1 MQANLFDAFKDWVK
15 KTVTSRLFVLALIII
30 GMFGL
35 MFQRIFTLQIV
46 NGQEYADKYTLT
58 IEKERTINGIRG
70 SIFDRNGKLL
80 AYNELSY
87 TVTIE
92 DSGVY
97 ANSKSKNSKLNAQL
111 CEVIHMIED
120 NGDTLTN
127 DFSIRLNEQGEF
139 EFTVTDTAL
148 DRFRADVFGHR
159 KIDELEYNE
168 KLKLDE
174 RTASA
179 REIIDYLR
187 SDKKFGIRLQGTDTL
202 SEEDKKYEQQLY
214 SLEDAYKILVIRYFM
229 NQNNFQKYILTTI
242 AQGVSEKTVAT
253 IKENSDR
260 IEGVDVVEDTIR
272 KYVDSVY
279 FSHIIGYTGKIS
291 QEEYD
296 ELSAENE
303 AYALTDIVGKSGI
316 EKEMESVLQGSKG
329 YERFYVDNV
338 GRVVEV
344 RDQIEAASGQDVY
357 LSIDSDLQIAV
368 YKILE
373 QQIAGIVYS
382 NIENIKAYDS
392 EERVGSSDIPIP
404 IDDVYYALINNNIID
419 ILSFGKEDASA
430 VEQAVYQAFLGKQ
443 ASVLNEIQAQLSTA
457 APLDYEDLPEEM
469 QVYMSHILTMLTE
482 NGVVDTSSIDS
493 DDEVY
498 VAWKNDKT
506 SLAEYLRR
514 GISREWIDI
523 TGFETNSKYSDTM
536 ELYDALL
543 QYIQE
548 QLKEDRDFS
557 KKIYKYMIREDLI
570 SGAQVCQILFEQ
582 EILPMDAEAYE
593 GLSSGTV
600 SAFDFMREKIK
611 NLEITPAQLA
621 LDPCTGSSVI
631 INSRTGEVLACVSYP
646 GYDTN
651 RLVNNMDTDYFNQLR
666 TDLTSPMYSNATQQ
680 QTAPGSTFKPVVA
693 AAALTEGIIS
703 VTDQIEDKG
712 KFELVQDGPRCWIF
726 PRSTHGSINISEA
739 IRDSCNYFFYTLGYN
754 MSLNG
759 ETYQESKGIAV
770 LEKYAKMFGLGE
782 KTGIEIPEN
791 EPKIS
796 DEYPIT
802 SAIGQGNNNYT
813 TTELARY
820 TAAIASSGNV
830 YKLTLLDKVT
840 DSDGNLITDYGPEIS
855 NTMDEITPAV
865 WEAIHSGMKM
875 MAEESR
881 QFSDFPEHL
890 GVAGKTG
897 TAQEILNRPN
907 HALFIGYAPYNN
919 PEIALTT
926 RIAYG
931 YTSANAAEASR
942 SIMDYYFKL
951 IDSEELLNGQAQDV
965 GNSANGFTD

>member
-1 MQANLFDAFKDWVK
+1 MFDAFKDWVK

-404 IDDVYYALINNNIID
+404 IDNVYYALINNNIID

-443 ASVLNEIQAQLSTA
+443 ASVLNEIQAQLST
-457 APLDYEDLPEEM
+457 ERCIHTQDLRKP
-469 QVYMSHILTMLTE
+469 
-482 NGVVDTSSIDS
+482 
-493 DDEVY
+493 
-498 VAWKNDKT
+498 
-506 SLAEYLRR
+506 
-514 GISREWIDI
+514 SR
-523 TGFETNSKYSDTM
+523 S
-536 ELYDALL
+536 
-543 QYIQE
+543 
-548 QLKEDRDFS
+548 
-557 KKIYKYMIREDLI
+557 
-570 SGAQVCQILFEQ
+570 
-582 EILPMDAEAYE
+582 
-593 GLSSGTV
+593 
-600 SAFDFMREKIK
+600 EKI
-611 NLEITPAQLA
+611 
-621 LDPCTGSSVI
+621 S
-631 INSRTGEVLACVSYP
+631 
-646 GYDTN
+646 
-651 RLVNNMDTDYFNQLR
+651 LR
-666 TDLTSPMYSNATQQ
+666 
-680 QTAPGSTFKPVVA
+680 K
-693 AAALTEGIIS
+693 
-703 VTDQIEDKG
+703 
-712 KFELVQDGPRCWIF
+712 C
-726 PRSTHGSINISEA
+726 
-739 IRDSCNYFFYTLGYN
+739 
-754 MSLNG
+754 
-759 ETYQESKGIAV
+759 
-770 LEKYAKMFGLGE
+770 
-782 KTGIEIPEN
+782 
-791 EPKIS
+791 
-796 DEYPIT
+796 
-802 SAIGQGNNNYT
+802 
-813 TTELARY
+813 
-820 TAAIASSGNV
+820 
-830 YKLTLLDKVT
+830 
-840 DSDGNLITDYGPEIS
+840 
-855 NTMDEITPAV
+855 
-865 WEAIHSGMKM
+865 
-875 MAEESR
+875 
-881 QFSDFPEHL
+881 
-890 GVAGKTG
+890 
-897 TAQEILNRPN
+897 
-907 HALFIGYAPYNN
+907 
-919 PEIALTT
+919 
-926 RIAYG
+926 
-931 YTSANAAEASR
+931 R
-942 SIMDYYFKL
+942 SI
-951 IDSEELLNGQAQDV
+951 
-965 GNSANGFTD
+965 